1 MPVHKAKYDPHY
13 KYKCSKG
20 SCESLLLASQR
31 GQDRRAEK
39 TIRGA
44 GKVKLKYYKRAL
56 VNFYELS
63 EDWQQ
68 EALSNL
74 GEFARENYYI
84 EPEEKQTPKEH
95 ILWDLSEAMAI
106 TEGIFN
112 AVINISNNSAMLL
125 SIDNNFEQVK
135 FKFV

>member
-1 MPVHKAKYDPHY
+1 M
-13 KYKCSKG
+13 
-20 SCESLLLASQR
+20 
-31 GQDRRAEK
+31 
-39 TIRGA
+39 
-44 GKVKLKYYKRAL
+44 KLKYYKRAL

-74 GEFARENYYI
+74 GDFARENYYI
-84 EPEEKQTPKEH
+84 EPEEEQTPEEH

-125 SIDNNFEQVK
+125 SIDDNFEQVK